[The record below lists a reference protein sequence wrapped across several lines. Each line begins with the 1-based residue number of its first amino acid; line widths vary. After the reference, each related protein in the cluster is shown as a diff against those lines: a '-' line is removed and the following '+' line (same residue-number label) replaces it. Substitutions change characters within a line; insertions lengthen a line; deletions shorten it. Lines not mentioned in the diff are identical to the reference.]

1 MEGWGVS
8 TDNSFESLKLE
19 DIEKIAETEGISDYN
34 ITTAPTVVKQENF
47 ERIEDPD
54 TDQTNDFGGVTLIG
68 NLDMTMDSNVLS
80 GNVSIKEGRMTTP
93 EDANVCVISE
103 ELAERTS

>member
-1 MEGWGVS
+1 MSG
-8 TDNSFESLKLE
+8 LKIRTLTRLTI
-19 DIEKIAETEGISDYN
+19 D
-34 ITTAPTVVKQENF
+34 
-47 ERIEDPD
+47 
-54 TDQTNDFGGVTLIG
+54 GGVTLIG

-103 ELAERTS
+103 ELAEKGTS